1 MLAAI
6 TSQAGKLMHCSNLYL
21 TEQQGQLAERLV
33 GHFGGP
39 PGGKVFFAN
48 SGAEAN
54 EGLFKL
60 ARRVG
65 MAKAKAEAGG
75 SISCRGAG
83 GAAELAAGGR
93 FEIITATNSFHGRTL
108 AAIAATGQDKIKAGF
123 GPLMPG
129 FAHVP
134 FNDLAAVERAVT
146 PTTAAVLV
154 EGVQGEGGITPATPE
169 FLRGLRA
176 LCDRHGILLLMDG
189 VQCGHFRTGRF
200 QSYET
205 ILGSGA
211 DDFRPDACSMAKSLG
226 AGFPIGAF
234 WCAPAYADALSAGS
248 HGTTYGGNPL
258 ACAVA
263 NAVLDVVERD
273 ALDVHVRDVGAK
285 LFAGLE
291 GIRARHPDKV
301 KDVRGLGFMVGLV
314 LHDDAAGVDAAT
326 GDAIAPAGKLVPDL
340 HALGMLTVPAGLNV
354 VRLLPALNT
363 PWEEMEEALQILEQG
378 VEGL

>member
-1 MLAAI
+1 
-6 TSQAGKLMHCSNLYL
+6 MHCSNLYL
-21 TEQQGQLAERLV
+21 TEQQGRLAERLV
-33 GHFGGP
+33 GHFGGE
-39 PGGKVFFAN
+39 PGGKIFFAN

-65 MAKAKAEAGG
+65 MAKADG
-75 SISCRGAG
+75 G
-83 GAAELAAGGR
+83 GASGTGVSETGR

-134 FNDLAAVERAVT
+134 FNDLEAVERAIT
-146 PTTAAVLV
+146 SSTAAVLV

-205 ILGSGA
+205 ILGPGS

-234 WCAPAYADALSAGS
+234 WCAPEYADALSAGS

-273 ALDVHVRDVGAK
+273 ALDTHVQDVGAK

-340 HALGMLTVPAGLNV
+340 HALGMLTVPAGTNV

-363 PWEEMEEALQILEQG
+363 PWDEMEEALRILEQG
-378 VEGL
+378 VEAL